1 VREKPTP
8 ARERSGEKQIRFFFW
23 GFVLIRERFLA
34 RAGGEI
40 ILFFPS
46 TGAAVFDAFLG
57 RFLLLPLVVVPP
69 RPTL

>member
-8 ARERSGEKQIRFFFW
+8 RERSGAERNKFGFFL
-23 GFVLIRERFLA
+23 GFRPDSGA